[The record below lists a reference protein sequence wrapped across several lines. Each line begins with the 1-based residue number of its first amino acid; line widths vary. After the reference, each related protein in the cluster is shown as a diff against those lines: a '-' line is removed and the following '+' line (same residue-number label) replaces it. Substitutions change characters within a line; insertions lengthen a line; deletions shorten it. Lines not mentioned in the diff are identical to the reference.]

1 MAQSMMGSKWRN
13 DLGQTA
19 GGSYQIVGIGLN
31 GEVVKST
38 RIQLPASGLKFTG
51 VYSSTGNMLAPNLVG
66 NSPALSIILGH
77 PHGKVA
83 CAYVCIDGDTQGC
96 VLAIRATLNCSH
108 YNPLPR
114 FYVLRADQ
122 LLFIWPYFFDS

>member
-19 GGSYQIVGIGLN
+19 GGSFHIVGIGLN

-51 VYSSTGNMLAPNLVG
+51 VYSSTGNMLTSNLVG
-66 NSPALSIILGH
+66 NSPASINH
-77 PHGKVA
+77 PRTPSWESG
-83 CAYVCIDGDTQGC
+83 
-96 VLAIRATLNCSH
+96 
-108 YNPLPR
+108 
-114 FYVLRADQ
+114 LR
-122 LLFIWPYFFDS
+122 LCLH